1 MQIMKKQSGIGLLEL
16 MLSLAI
22 IAAILVLVTRYYL
35 VTKLS
40 QEVTTASLQIQN
52 IVAQANRYAAIKGS
66 YAGITNIQVL
76 VDRGL
81 NNTDMQNAWGGTNL
95 ASGSSDGALLTVE
108 LQNIPA
114 TACLNLQRKFESVH
128 PVNDTNFSATCS
140 GSVGIVNYTQ
150 VTK

>member
-1 MQIMKKQSGIGLLEL
+1 MKKQSGIGLLEL

-52 IVAQANRYAAIKGS
+52 IVAQANRYSAIMGS
-66 YAGITNIQVL
+66 YAGITSIQVL

-81 NNTDMQNAWGGTNL
+81 NNSDMQNAWGGNNL
-95 ASGSSDGALLTVE
+95 AYGSSNGATLTVE

-114 TACLNLQRKFESVH
+114 PACLSLQRKFQSVH
-128 PVNDTNFSATCS
+128 PINDTNFSATCS
-140 GSVGIVNYTQ
+140 SNTGIANYIQT
-150 VTK
+150 TS